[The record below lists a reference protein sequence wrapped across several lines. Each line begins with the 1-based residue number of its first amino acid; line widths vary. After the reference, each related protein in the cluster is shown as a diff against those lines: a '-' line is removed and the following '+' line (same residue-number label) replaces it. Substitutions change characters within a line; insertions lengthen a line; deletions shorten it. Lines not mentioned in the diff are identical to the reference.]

1 MATPKNKAGA
11 KKPAQKKATKQEVKE
26 PIQTDIL
33 SELEQ
38 TQKDVE
44 GVGVGD
50 IIAKVTKATGLDKV
64 VAKFVKKTGIDCG
77 CEDRKKRW
85 NGSRLFQK
93 LSPECLTEEEF
104 KYLKSFFKTY
114 TNHVST
120 DDQQK
125 ILPIYNRVFRRNQE
139 QTTCTPCWITIIDT
153 LESVYKHY

>member
-1 MATPKNKAGA
+1 MKIVRVHIHLF
-11 KKPAQKKATKQEVKE
+11 QLDDQWQ

-64 VAKFVKKTGIDCG
+64 VAKFVKKTGIDCR

-85 NGSRLFQK
+85 KR
-93 LSPECLTEEEF
+93 
-104 KYLKSFFKTY
+104 
-114 TNHVST
+114 
-120 DDQQK
+120 
-125 ILPIYNRVFRRNQE
+125 NR
-139 QTTCTPCWITIIDT
+139 
-153 LESVYKHY
+153 K